1 MVAAEKTEV
10 GKKGFAGDTEDLDE
24 VKTRQTYQNNGSDFD
39 YSDMLWYSAKVS
51 SQSEANYRYRGSIF
65 HAKMVVTFQ
74 LPENVRYWDEDDLM
88 DDYYLEYTDKS
99 GKKQTF
105 TMAEAKAA
113 GWGIELTQRYFAG
126 DVAPA
131 ENTADGLTRADSAT
145 KRGGETLVFEIT
157 TPAESGFDYTDDKTY
172 VAGYHPAGYFN
183 GTLNF
188 KIKTRIDNLEL
199 PADTDRLLFQGLCNI
214 RTDRRQV
221 CHHKGRSVC
230 RTGCRRQILHAQRLP
245 DAEAGRERLCL

>member
-1 MVAAEKTEV
+1 
-10 GKKGFAGDTEDLDE
+10 
-24 VKTRQTYQNNGSDFD
+24 
-39 YSDMLWYSAKVS
+39 
-51 SQSEANYRYRGSIF
+51 
-65 HAKMVVTFQ
+65 
-74 LPENVRYWDEDDLM
+74 
-88 DDYYLEYTDKS
+88 
-99 GKKQTF
+99 
-105 TMAEAKAA
+105 MAEAKDA

-131 ENTADGLTRADSAT
+131 ENTDGLTRANSAT

-157 TPAESGFDYTDDKTY
+157 TPKDDGFDCTNDNTY

-199 PADTDRLLFQGLCNI
+199 PADTDSSWEDYYSKGLCNI

>member
-1 MVAAEKTEV
+1 
-10 GKKGFAGDTEDLDE
+10 
-24 VKTRQTYQNNGSDFD
+24 
-39 YSDMLWYSAKVS
+39 MLWYSAKVS

-126 DVAPA
+126 AVAPA
-131 ENTADGLTRADSAT
+131 ENPADGLTRADSAT

-199 PADTDRLLFQGLCNI
+199 PADTDSSWEDYYSKVYVTFEQTDGKFAITKDGLFAERDADGKYYT
-214 RTDRRQV
+214 R
-221 CHHKGRSVC
+221 G
-230 RTGCRRQILHAQRLP
+230 GCLMPKQ
-245 DAEAGRERLCL
+245 DENG